1 MTADSVARSTGN
13 LQQGDED
20 HAPNNMPEQT
30 SISVSGMSADSHDL
44 VTSASSAP
52 AADDG
57 DADDEPGESSA
68 PLLQISRKPHIN
80 KTVATFN
87 AEKMRILMAMQPGQR
102 CGWEN
107 FRIVINSADPA
118 WFCPVSDA
126 VYKAFRQGRPIKYV
140 IRCGAQAADNVN
152 IKIRDGESPAVECGC
167 GDGESASNLHSCS
180 LCNAQILCGSMIVRD
195 GRGNRVCKSCR

>member
-1 MTADSVARSTGN
+1 MTADSVARSIGN
-13 LQQGDED
+13 LLQGDED
-20 HAPNNMPEQT
+20 HAEPHISEQT
-30 SISVSGMSADSHDL
+30 PVSASGMSADGHDL
-44 VTSASSAP
+44 ATSASSARV
-52 AADDG
+52 ADDS
-57 DADDEPGESSA
+57 DADDAPGESSA

-80 KTVATFN
+80 KTVGTFN
-87 AEKMRILMAMQPGQR
+87 AEKLRILMGMPPGKR

-118 WFCPVSDA
+118 WFCAVSDA

-140 IRCGAQAADNVN
+140 IKCGAQAADNVN

-167 GDGESASNLHSCS
+167 GDGELASNLHSCS